1 MKDATAIL
9 DGIVRSIERVGR
21 SGSDDVFLDNVSFRV
36 NTETLDI
43 PHDSSVR
50 SAESVVRELWD
61 ACGRSDYEPDVGF
74 FTVEVDKVCPN
85 VAFLQILPLDYHHD
99 GKRVNMMVTV
109 PCIDAV
115 RELPQEV
122 LTMELF
128 LHFVADSLGV
138 KPGHVTFNI
147 GVAFINW
154 DDVTCP
160 IESPE
165 LEIPR

>member
-9 DGIVRSIERVGR
+9 DEIVRSIEKVGR
-21 SGSDDVFLDNVSFRV
+21 SGSDDVYLDNVSFRI
-36 NTETLDI
+36 NTETLDV
-43 PHDSSVR
+43 PHDSSLAL
-50 SAESVVRELWD
+50 AESTVQELWE
-61 ACGRSDYEPDVGF
+61 ACGPLNYEPEVGF
-74 FTVEVDKVCPN
+74 FTSEVDKFCPN
-85 VAFLQILPLDYHHD
+85 VAFLQILPLDYRSD
-99 GKRVNMMVTV
+99 GRRVNMMVTI

-128 LHFVADSLGV
+128 LHFAALSLGV

-147 GVAFINW
+147 GVALISW
-154 DDVTCP
+154 EDVNCP
-160 IESPE
+160 GDPFE